1 MRRNRKLKPI
11 AIAASLTFSATAA
24 MAATTPYDL
33 IRPTWP
39 LSWDAKVFEN
49 FDTTV
54 TKKIGVLN
62 IPATPE
68 SFKAGAL
75 MPDTLD
81 QAYLDAIN
89 TKISPIRVN
98 QAGYLK
104 SDTERQFY
112 YVGSAKD
119 FEVVD
124 ADGKSLSTKVTGTFT
139 ASEAETMSDWTIIAG
154 TNAVTNDQM
163 RYKIEITGPEGNI
176 FVGKIPQNVPT
187 EKRLRI
193 KVGDEVSSTFIVS
206 DDVYTMAKDAT
217 LKFFGIQRSGNSE
230 SWFHGPSHVKD
241 GAGKVVGN
249 SEEETSFKFNAGDL
263 QGGWYDCGDH
273 LKESQTQAFAFMA
286 LAVMSATNPT
296 KDVDHYAY
304 NQGEFVKTD
313 GVPDVLRE
321 AKHGADFFL
330 KAYEFAKGVVDDMPV
345 SVGNYGSDH
354 SWWGRPEAQD
364 YLNVEHRG
372 GPDERDVRLGEL
384 GSTVSGEIAAG
395 LAILSKDY
403 AKYDQKF
410 ADSCL
415 MVAEKMYDFAKNLA
429 LGKGKYDGDKSF
441 KYNRSTFSSPAYNGN
456 DGFVDD
462 LALASVA
469 LLYATGKKEYADDM
483 IRTPDFIETLTSS
496 TSASTGAGYFEGGWF
511 ANYEGRGAFLKSSR
525 NTSWANTYSY
535 ALYAL
540 YKLILADKTKATT
553 EYGLTEDERLNA
565 IEDCLADMIVNLS
578 NVSGNGTSVTL
589 PENDVLKKGGMK
601 ANTVQYDPTWYT
613 MSTDQNWIFN
623 RYHVG
628 NIFEVLAY
636 ADVAADIEKQ
646 GVTLPAMASTG
657 LKASEMRQLGINQL
671 NYMLGVN
678 PWDVS
683 FVYGIGD
690 KNDAHPHHRASNPE
704 GRSTPALDYKY
715 VCPTGALFGGIEPT
729 EKIEGFATNSLVPS
743 TKSWEDYHIS
753 ETCLDASTLLLSAL
767 TLVSNG
773 GSDYYEKK
781 CDNCKTTEPQPFSGE
796 VYVGAYHYTLND
808 MDFFDIS
815 LFNESLEDIDSAVV
829 YIYFDATEED
839 VESCGAL
846 FDLDFC
852 QAYTIDGFN
861 KPCENDR
868 ELRSAMRDRIA
879 KKVEDTY
886 NEEKKTYTWE
896 QAINLGTLHYG
907 RWTRLDV
914 STSSGILEDGKCAT
928 LRKSAKV
935 NVAEGW
941 SFTSHKASDK
951 NPAYDGAPNW
961 DSDQGD
967 LQRAPK
973 DPYIVLRSKGKLVWG
988 YGPGKTTDDRVGIKK
1003 ITQVAKARMQVGNNR
1018 LYVLT
1023 NTEGTKTVKIFDL
1036 LGNQLMAQDFYGTRT
1051 EVNLAKLP
1059 HRGALIARVMQNNK
1073 TLATQS
1079 IKIK

>member
-11 AIAASLTFSATAA
+11 AIATSLAFSATAA

-54 TKKIGVLN
+54 TKKTGML
-62 IPATPE
+62 PKEATPA
-68 SFKAGAL
+68 SFKAGAM

-104 SDTERQFY
+104 SDKQRQFY
-112 YVGSAKD
+112 YVGSATE

-139 ASEAETMSDWTIIAG
+139 SSGVQTTSDWTIIAG
-154 TNAVTNDQM
+154 TDALTNDQR
-163 RYKIEITGPEGNI
+163 RYKVEITGPVGTIQVGNI
-176 FVGKIPQNVPT
+176 PESVPT
-187 EKRLRI
+187 DKRLRI
-193 KVGDEVSSTFIVS
+193 KVGDNVSSTFIVS
-206 DDVYTMAKDAT
+206 DNVYTMAKDAT

-241 GAGKVVGN
+241 GGGKVVLAGGS
-249 SEEETSFKFNAGDL
+249 SEAEGYTSKEGAL

-273 LKESQTQAFAFMA
+273 LKESQTMAYAFMT
-286 LAVMSATNPT
+286 LAVMSATNPA

-330 KAYEFAKGVVDDMPV
+330 RAYEFAKGVVDDMPV
-345 SVGNYGSDH
+345 SVGNFGSDH
-354 SWWGRPEAQD
+354 GWWGRPEVQD
-364 YLNVEHRG
+364 YVNVEHRG
-372 GPDERDVRLGEL
+372 GPAERDVRLGEL
-384 GSTVSGEIAAG
+384 GSNISSEIAAG

-403 AKYDQKF
+403 AKYDKKF

-415 MVAEKMYDFAKNLA
+415 VVAEKMYAFAKDLA
-429 LGKGKYDGDKSF
+429 QGKTF
-441 KYNRSTFSSPAYNGN
+441 KNNKAFFNTPAYNGN
-456 DGFVDD
+456 NEFVDD

-469 LLYATGKKEYADDM
+469 LLYATGKKDYADDM
-483 IRTPDFIETLTSS
+483 IRTTKLF
-496 TSASTGAGYFEGGWF
+496 ASQQIRDGAGFFAGGWF
-511 ANYEGRGAFLKSSR
+511 ATENSGMLKNVK
-525 NTSWANTYSY
+525 NTSWANAHSF

-540 YKLILADKTKATT
+540 YKLILANKTKATT
-553 EYGLTEDERLNA
+553 EYGLTEDERLAA
-565 IEDCLADMIVNLS
+565 IEDCLADMIANLGD
-578 NVSGNGTSVTL
+578 VSGTGTGSIVL
-589 PENDVLKKGGMK
+589 PKGDIGWK
-601 ANTVQYDPTWYT
+601 QNTVSYDPTWYA
-613 MSTDQNWIFN
+613 MQTDQTWIFN
-623 RYHVG
+623 RYQVG

-683 FVYGIGD
+683 FMYGIGD

-704 GRSTPALDYKY
+704 GKNTPGFNYKY
-715 VCPTGALFGGIEPT
+715 VCPTGALFGGITPSE
-729 EKIEGFATNSLVPS
+729 ENSLVPDNL
-743 TKSWEDYHIS
+743 SWENYHIS
-753 ETCLDASTLLLSAL
+753 ETCLDASATLLSAL
-767 TLVSNG
+767 TIVSNG

-781 CDNCKTTEPQPFSGE
+781 CDNCKSGNASPVIE
-796 VYVGAYHYTLND
+796 DKAYVAAFHYTSDKETDTIN
-808 MDFFDIS
+808 IRVS
-815 LFNESLEDIDSAVV
+815 NESLEKLDSVV
-829 YIYFDATEED
+829 AYIYFDATED
-839 VESCGAL
+839 DMSNYESLYKVDSCRTYDIA
-846 FDLDFC
+846 
-852 QAYTIDGFN
+852 GFN
-861 KPCENDR
+861 RPCADSVAIRKLGKPQK
-868 ELRSAMRDRIA
+868 I
-879 KKVEDTY
+879 EDSFDKDNNTY
-886 NEEKKTYTWE
+886 SWA
-896 QAINLGTLHYG
+896 QPIFLGN
-907 RWTRLDV
+907 LDV
-914 STSSGILEDGKCAT
+914 ANQIMIEFIVNTTS
-928 LRKSAKV
+928 KV
-935 NVAEGW
+935 KVIDGW
-941 SFTSHKASDK
+941 SFISHYSEMLHDSKSNIVINADSTDVIHTPK
-951 NPAYDGAPNW
+951 YDGIPQWTAE
-961 DSDQGD
+961 QGEI
-967 LQRAPK
+967 QVPPK

-1023 NTEGTKTVKIFDL
+1023 NTEGTKTVKIFDM
-1036 LGNQLMAQDFYGTRT
+1036 LGNQLMVKTFDGTRA
-1051 EVNLAKLP
+1051 EVSLANLP
-1059 HRGALIARVMQNNK
+1059 HRGALIARVMQNGK

-1079 IKIK
+1079 FKIK

>member
-1 MRRNRKLKPI
+1 MIFHKITQPL
-11 AIAASLTFSATAA
+11 AIVSAVAALSASAA
-24 MAATTPYDL
+24 FAATTPYDL

-39 LSWDAKVFEN
+39 LSWDAKVFEK

-54 TKKIGVLN
+54 TKKHNVLN
-62 IPATPE
+62 IPATPTD
-68 SFKAGAL
+68 FKAGAL
-75 MPDTLD
+75 LPDVLD

-112 YVGSAKD
+112 FVGTKASE

-124 ADGKSLSTKVTGTFT
+124 ADGKSLSTKITGTFT
-139 ASEAETMSDWTIIAG
+139 ATETATKSDWTIIAG
-154 TNAVTNDQM
+154 TDAATNDLK
-163 RYKIEITGPEGNI
+163 RYKVEITGPEGNI

-230 SWFHGPSHVKD
+230 SWFHGPSHTKD
-241 GAGKVVGN
+241 GGGIITDDANSDERGFTESRAG
-249 SEEETSFKFNAGDL
+249 SLA
-263 QGGWYDCGDH
+263 GGWYDCGDH
-273 LKESQTQAFAFMA
+273 LKESQTMAYAFMT
-286 LAVMSATNPT
+286 LAVMHATNPG
-296 KDVDHYAY
+296 KDVDHYDY

-345 SVGNYGSDH
+345 SVGSFSSDH
-354 SWWGRPEAQD
+354 GWWGRPEAQD
-364 YLNVEHRG
+364 YLPTDNSPTATDRG
-372 GPDERDVRLGEL
+372 GPAARIVRLGEL
-384 GSTVSGEIAAG
+384 GANISSEIAAG

-403 AKYDQKF
+403 AKYDKKF

-415 MVAEKMYDFAKNLA
+415 VVAEKMYAFAKDLA
-429 LGKGKYDGDKSF
+429 QGKTF
-441 KYNRSTFSSPAYNGN
+441 KNNKTFVNTPAHIGN
-456 DGFVDD
+456 NEFTDD

-469 LLYATGKKEYADDM
+469 LLYATGEKDYADDM
-483 IRTPDFIETLTSS
+483 IRTTELF
-496 TSASTGAGYFEGGWF
+496 ASQKIRDGAGFFAGGWF
-511 ANYEGRGAFLKSSR
+511 ATENSGMLKNPK
-525 NTSWANTYSY
+525 NTSWANAHSY

-540 YKLILADKTKATT
+540 YKLILADKTKATS
-553 EYGLTEDERLNA
+553 EYGLTEDERLAA
-565 IEDCLADMIVNLS
+565 IEDCLADMIANLGD
-578 NVSGNGTSVTL
+578 VSGTGTGSI
-589 PENDVLKKGGMK
+589 VLSKGDIGWTQ
-601 ANTVQYDPTWYT
+601 NTVSYDPTWYT
-613 MSTDQNWIFN
+613 MFSEQETWLYNGL
-623 RYHVG
+623 RAG

-646 GVTLPAMASTG
+646 GIKLPTMASTG

-690 KNDAHPHHRASNPE
+690 KNDAHPYHRASNPE
-704 GRSTPALDYKY
+704 GKNTPGFNYKY
-715 VCPTGALFGGIEPT
+715 NCPVGALFGGTVP
-729 EKIEGFATNSLVPS
+729 GDSSSLVPRRE
-743 TKSWEDYHIS
+743 TSWKDWEKS
-753 ETCLDASTLLLSAL
+753 ETCLDASATLLSAL
-767 TLVSNG
+767 TFVSNG

-815 LFNESLEDIDSAVV
+815 LFNESLEDVDSVVV

-846 FDLDFC
+846 FDLDIC

-868 ELRSAMRDRIA
+868 EITTALRNQLPLKI
-879 KKVEDTY
+879 EDTY
-886 NEEKKTYTWE
+886 NKDKKTYTWQ
-896 QAINLGTLHYG
+896 QAIYLGTVPYG
-907 RWTRLDV
+907 RRMRLDIGV
-914 STSSGILEDGKCAT
+914 TTGLPTTGHCDAT
-928 LRKSAKV
+928 MQPSKV
-935 NVAEGW
+935 NVAGGW
-941 SFTSHKASDK
+941 SFTAHTATKDA
-951 NPAYDGAPNW
+951 PAYAGAPDW
-961 DSDQGD
+961 DKDQGD
-967 LQRAPK
+967 IQQPPQ
-973 DPYIVLRSKGKLVWG
+973 DPYIVLRSKGKLLWG
-988 YGPGKTTDDRVGIKK
+988 YGPGKTTSDRVVGIVR
-1003 ITQVAKARMQVGNNR
+1003 VAQKPNAQMLLNR
-1018 LYVLT
+1018 GTLFVQT
-1023 NTEGTKTVKIFDL
+1023 AAQGTKTLKVFDM
-1036 LGNQLMAQDFYGTRT
+1036 LGNQLLAQAFDGTSA
-1051 EVNLAKLP
+1051 EVSLAN
-1059 HRGALIARVMQNNK
+1059 IARRGPMIIRLTAGNK
-1073 TLATQS
+1073 LLATKA
-1079 IKIK
+1079 IRIR

>member
-11 AIAASLTFSATAA
+11 AIATSLAFSATAA

-54 TKKIGVLN
+54 TKKTGML
-62 IPATPE
+62 PKEATPA
-68 SFKAGAL
+68 SFKAGAM

-104 SDTERQFY
+104 SDKQRQFY
-112 YVGSAKD
+112 YVGSATE

-139 ASEAETMSDWTIIAG
+139 SSGVQTTSDWTIIAG
-154 TNAVTNDQM
+154 TDALTNDQR
-163 RYKIEITGPEGNI
+163 RYKVEITGPVGTIQVGNI
-176 FVGKIPQNVPT
+176 PESVPT
-187 EKRLRI
+187 DKRLRI
-193 KVGDEVSSTFIVS
+193 KVGDNVSSTFIVS
-206 DDVYTMAKDAT
+206 DNVYTMAKDAT

-241 GAGKVVGN
+241 GGGKVVLAGGS
-249 SEEETSFKFNAGDL
+249 SEAEGYTSKEGAL

-273 LKESQTQAFAFMA
+273 LKESQTMAYAFMT
-286 LAVMSATNPT
+286 LAVMSATNPA

-330 KAYEFAKGVVDDMPV
+330 RAYEFAKGVVDDMPV
-345 SVGNYGSDH
+345 SVGNFGSDH
-354 SWWGRPEAQD
+354 GWWGRPEVQD
-364 YLNVEHRG
+364 YVNVEHRG
-372 GPDERDVRLGEL
+372 GPAERDVRLGEL
-384 GSTVSGEIAAG
+384 GSNISSEIAAG

-403 AKYDQKF
+403 AKYDKKF

-415 MVAEKMYDFAKNLA
+415 VVAEKMYAFAKDLA
-429 LGKGKYDGDKSF
+429 QGKTF
-441 KYNRSTFSSPAYNGN
+441 KNNKAFFNTPAYNGN
-456 DGFVDD
+456 NEFVDD

-469 LLYATGKKEYADDM
+469 LLYATGKKDYADDM
-483 IRTPDFIETLTSS
+483 IRTTKLF
-496 TSASTGAGYFEGGWF
+496 ASQQIRDGAGFFAGGWF
-511 ANYEGRGAFLKSSR
+511 ATENSGMLKNVK
-525 NTSWANTYSY
+525 NTSWANAHSF

-540 YKLILADKTKATT
+540 YKLILANKTKATT
-553 EYGLTEDERLNA
+553 EYGLTEDERLAA
-565 IEDCLADMIVNLS
+565 IEDCLADMIANLGD
-578 NVSGNGTSVTL
+578 VSGTGTGSIVL
-589 PENDVLKKGGMK
+589 PKGDIGWK
-601 ANTVQYDPTWYT
+601 QNTVSYDPTWYA
-613 MSTDQNWIFN
+613 MQTDQTWIFN
-623 RYHVG
+623 RYQVG

-683 FVYGIGD
+683 FMYGIGD

-704 GRSTPALDYKY
+704 GKNTPGFNYKY
-715 VCPTGALFGGIEPT
+715 VCPTGALFGGITPSE
-729 EKIEGFATNSLVPS
+729 ENSLVPDNL
-743 TKSWEDYHIS
+743 SWENYHIS
-753 ETCLDASTLLLSAL
+753 ETCLDASATLLSAL
-767 TLVSNG
+767 TIVSNG

-781 CDNCKTTEPQPFSGE
+781 CDNCKSGNASPVIE
-796 VYVGAYHYTLND
+796 DKAYVAAFHYTSDKETDTIN
-808 MDFFDIS
+808 IRVS
-815 LFNESLEDIDSAVV
+815 NESLEKLDSVV
-829 YIYFDATEED
+829 AYIYFDATED
-839 VESCGAL
+839 DMSNYESLYKVDSCRTYDIA
-846 FDLDFC
+846 
-852 QAYTIDGFN
+852 GFN
-861 KPCENDR
+861 RPCADSVAIRKLGKPQK
-868 ELRSAMRDRIA
+868 I
-879 KKVEDTY
+879 EDSFDKDNNTY
-886 NEEKKTYTWE
+886 SWA
-896 QAINLGTLHYG
+896 QPIFLGN
-907 RWTRLDV
+907 LDV
-914 STSSGILEDGKCAT
+914 ANQIMIEFIVNTTS
-928 LRKSAKV
+928 KV
-935 NVAEGW
+935 KVIDGW
-941 SFTSHKASDK
+941 SFISHYSEMLHDSKSNIVINADSTDVIHTPK
-951 NPAYDGAPNW
+951 YDGIPQWTAE
-961 DSDQGD
+961 QGEI
-967 LQRAPK
+967 QVPPK

-1023 NTEGTKTVKIFDL
+1023 NTEGTKTVKIFDM
-1036 LGNQLMAQDFYGTRT
+1036 LGNQLMVKTFDGTRA
-1051 EVNLAKLP
+1051 EVNLANLP
-1059 HRGALIARVMQNNK
+1059 HRGALIARVMQNGK

-1079 IKIK
+1079 FKIK